1 MAAATKAKIAVNYPD
16 PRVLNPNELL
26 SRGSATALI
35 HQALVNQDQIE
46 PLPDKD
52 TAKYIPKSP
61 RR

>member
-1 MAAATKAKIAVNYPD
+1 MKLQQANIVVNYPN

-35 HQALVNQDQIE
+35 HQALVNQGQIE
-46 PLPDKD
+46 PLQDQNGVR
-52 TAKYIPKSP
+52 YIPNSP

>member
-35 HQALVNQDQIE
+35 HQALVDRDQIE